1 MKQKQQI
8 FTTTAARKRW
18 FILLQLAAQGEEVI
32 IVERDRNQQFKLVL
46 VGKPQRKRKGEPIW
60 QLPPFSKGE
69 HPN

>member
-1 MKQKQQI
+1 MKQKQHI

-46 VGKPQRKRKGEPIW
+46 VGKVQEEEK
-60 QLPPFSKGE
+60 L
-69 HPN
+69 